1 VLDKLE
7 DAQGEEIEVVILN
20 SDSWRP
26 RHAATRDYLETN
38 RDQFEHSYSVG
49 DMEVYTRKPDG

>member
-1 VLDKLE
+1 
-7 DAQGEEIEVVILN
+7 VILN

-38 RDQFEHSYSVG
+38 RDQFEYSYSVG